1 MSDKKISQLTE
12 LTTPASGDFLVV
24 VDVDTDETKKIKFHE
39 ITGRDFITPANV
51 FNRFD
56 QERANLDAIGASN
69 IFLTGEV
76 PGDAVG
82 YFGPGSDSQGPFNA
96 RYTLATPSSPTE
108 LIRIGVTGI
117 TLATNERFK
126 LTPLGSTIR
135 RTDQL
140 QRGAFTVTTG
150 TNLFVS
156 GNGSDFDIGSH
167 FFTVEVSDTNTIDNY
182 IDTTIT
188 GVEIQSQIRV
198 TGEGDSVFI
207 FDNGSKVVDIT
218 DFSHT
223 LKIDNFDD
231 D

>member
-1 MSDKKISQLTE
+1 MADKKISQLTE

-24 VDVDTDETKKIKFHE
+24 VDVDADETKKIKFHE

-56 QERANLDAIGASN
+56 QERVNLDAIGASN
-69 IFLTGEV
+69 IFLTGEI
-76 PGDAVG
+76 PAGSS
-82 YFGPGSDSQGPFNA
+82 FLGPGNDSQGPHAA
-96 RYTLATPSSPTE
+96 RYNSTTESPSTE

-117 TLATNERFK
+117 TFVTNERFK

-135 RTDQL
+135 RA
-140 QRGAFTVTTG
+140 GMSINGSFTVTTG

-156 GNGSDFDIGSH
+156 GNGSDFDLGSNI
-167 FFTVEVSDTNTIDNY
+167 FRVQVSDSSSQDNY

-198 TGEGDSVFI
+198 TGLGDSEFI
-207 FDNGSKVVDIT
+207 FDNGNKVVDIT
-218 DFSHT
+218 DFTHT
-223 LKIDNFDD
+223 IKIDNFDD

>member
-1 MSDKKISQLTE
+1 MADKKISQLTE

-24 VDVDTDETKKIKFHE
+24 VDVDANETKKIKFHE

-51 FNRFD
+51 FNRFV
-56 QERANLDAIGASN
+56 QERTNLDAIGPSN
-69 IFLTGEV
+69 IFLTGEI
-76 PGDAVG
+76 PAGSSF
-82 YFGPGSDSQGPFNA
+82 FGPGNDSQGPFDA
-96 RYTLATPSSPTE
+96 RYTSSTTSPSTE

-135 RTDQL
+135 R
-140 QRGAFTVTTG
+140 GGMSIKGSFTVATG

-156 GNGSDFDIGSH
+156 GNGSDFDAASH
-167 FFTVEVSDTNTIDNY
+167 SFTVDVTDTSSVDNY

-198 TGEGDSVFI
+198 TGSGDSEFT
-207 FDNGSKVVDIT
+207 FDNGNKVVDIT
-218 DFSHT
+218 DFTHT
-223 LKIDNFDD
+223 VKIDNFDD

>member
-1 MSDKKISQLTE
+1 MADKKISELTE

-24 VDVDTDETKKIKFHE
+24 VDADTNETKKIKFHE
-39 ITGRDFITPANV
+39 ITGRDFTTPANV
-51 FNRFD
+51 FNRFV
-56 QERANLDAIGASN
+56 QERTNLDAIGASN
-69 IFLTGEV
+69 IFLTGEI
-76 PGDAVG
+76 PAGSS
-82 YFGPGSDSQGPFNA
+82 FSGPGNDSQGPFDA
-96 RYTLATPSSPTE
+96 RYSSTTASSSTE

-117 TLATNERFK
+117 TFATNERFK

-135 RTDQL
+135 RAGMIA
-140 QRGAFTVTTG
+140 RGSFSVATG

-167 FFTVEVSDTNTIDNY
+167 VFTVQVSDSSSQDNY

-188 GVEIQSQIRV
+188 GVKIQSQINV
-198 TGEGDSVFI
+198 TGSGDSEFT

-218 DFSHT
+218 DFTHT
-223 LKIDNFDD
+223 VKINNFDD